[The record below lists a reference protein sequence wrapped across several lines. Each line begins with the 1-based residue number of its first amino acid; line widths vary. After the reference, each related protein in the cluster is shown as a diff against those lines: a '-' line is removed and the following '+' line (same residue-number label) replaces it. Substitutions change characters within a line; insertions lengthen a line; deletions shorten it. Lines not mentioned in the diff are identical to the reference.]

1 MTDFPFAV
9 EGFTRTSTG
18 QKDEILFGIAVF
30 RFRDPVDAALM
41 ETVLEKMAE
50 TGVIDASLLE
60 DEEDE
65 EECAHC
71 GHAHPGHDHAGH
83 ADTEPAE
90 EGGPA
95 GPVELLSVPWEIPT
109 EEDRRTQLDGLLKI
123 HEIAPLEAAWSFH
136 ETTTADLSRR
146 DEDEVVTWRNGP
158 PRSAKELPF
167 PVQGY
172 PEVLEEFDW
181 EDFAITLQLGD
192 DSVPGEEA
200 TLHIFHAFWLKTYI
214 DELSIPEIDEETMT
228 PEEIEELMADVDP
241 MCFRQGSL
249 YYEEEHRTATLWVDR
264 FFHPGTVDEV
274 VHHLMAVVADI
285 AKVLPVRFAS
295 FGEADMRMKYGHM
308 LSEGAEASVILGSN
322 PFADVF
328 EEKGEQAA
336 MEYLETVKTVDTKV
350 AMLTDVAEAL
360 DLDEEA
366 ELAVRLCKIAIDLD
380 APTSDPVLLLMALHA
395 ELDQVDE
402 ALSVGRH
409 HINNAR
415 VHLKLVEICAN
426 AGRIPT
432 MEEYLASLTGRTDVD
447 TIGDDIIAVAWEI
460 GETEPELAMQ
470 IYDATLK
477 LGHVLPQ
484 LYNNA
489 IFTAFATDDIERGI
503 EWADQAQSAGEQN
516 PFIYHN
522 AACVFV
528 KAGQLDRAAEQVML
542 ADKHGY
548 PHMDKIRE
556 DEDLKPIWD
565 HPTFKAVFEK
575 EDE

>member
-9 EGFTRTSTG
+9 EGFEKTSTG
-18 QKDEILFGIAVF
+18 RDDEILFGIAVF
-30 RFRDPVDAALM
+30 RFREPVDGALM
-41 ETVLEKMAE
+41 ETVLEQMAE

-65 EECAHC
+65 EECEHC
-71 GHAHPGHDHAGH
+71 GHDHAGH

-90 EGGPA
+90 SAGPA
-95 GPVELLSVPWEIPT
+95 GPVELLAVPWEIPT
-109 EEDRRTQLDGLLKI
+109 EEERDTQLNGLLKV
-123 HEIAPLEAAWSFH
+123 HETAPLAAVWTFH
-136 ETTTADLSRR
+136 ETTSADLSRK
-146 DEDEVVTWRNGP
+146 DEEDMVTWRNGP

-192 DSVPGEEA
+192 DEVPGEEA
-200 TLHIFHAFWLKTYI
+200 TLHIFHALWLKTYI
-214 DELSIPEIDEETMT
+214 DELSIPEIDEENMT

-249 YYEEEHRTATLWVDR
+249 YYDEEHRTATLWVDR

-295 FGEADMRMKYGHM
+295 FGEADMRMKYGHL

-336 MEYLETVKTVDTKV
+336 MEYLETVKTADTKV

-366 ELAVRLCKIAIDLD
+366 ELAIRLCKMAVGLE
-380 APTSDPVLLLMALHA
+380 APTSDPLLLLMDIHA

-402 ALSVGRH
+402 ALTVGRQ
-409 HINNAR
+409 HINNPR
-415 VHLKLVEICAN
+415 VHVKLVEICAN
-426 AGRIPT
+426 AGRIPA
-432 MEEYLASLTGRTDVD
+432 MEEHLTSLIGRTDVD
-447 TIGDDIIAVAWEI
+447 TIGDEITALAWEI
-460 GETEPELAMQ
+460 GEADPAVAMQ

-477 LGHVLPQ
+477 LKNVPPQ

-489 IFTAFATDDIERGI
+489 IFTAFATGDMERGVS
-503 EWADQAQSAGEQN
+503 WADLAQSAGEQN

-556 DEDLKPIWD
+556 DDDLKPIWN
-565 HPTFKAVFEK
+565 HPRFKAVFEK
-575 EDE
+575 Q